1 VTGGVGTTGRL
12 PGHDADLAA
21 RARALRFLSL
31 DVDGVLTDGR
41 LYYTDGGE
49 ELKAYSVLDG
59 LGIKLLQEAGVEVA
73 LVTGRSS
80 RNVVLRAANLGV
92 ARVLQGVSDKL
103 AATDAIRAGL
113 GLDWSVCGHM
123 GDDLP
128 DLALMLRCGFS
139 ATVPAAPEYV
149 RSRARYVT
157 RAGGGEGAVREVA
170 DYVLH
175 AKGLLSAAIA
185 RHAG

>member
-1 VTGGVGTTGRL
+1 MSEAQSNGAGL
-12 PGHDADLAA
+12 PE
-21 RARALRFLSL
+21 RARALRLLSL

-49 ELKAYSVLDG
+49 ELKAYSTLDG
-59 LGIKLLQEAGVEVA
+59 LGIKLLQEAGVEVV
-73 LVTGRSS
+73 LITGRSA
-80 RNVVLRAANLGV
+80 RNVALRAANLGI
-92 ARVLQGVSDKL
+92 ATLLQGVGDKL
-103 AATDAIRAGL
+103 AAFDALRLAR
-113 GLDWSVCGHM
+113 GLDWPACGHM

-128 DLALMLRCGFS
+128 DLALMLRCGYS

-170 DYVLH
+170 DYVLG
-175 AKGLLSAAIA
+175 AKGLLEAAIA
-185 RHAG
+185 RHSR

>member
-1 VTGGVGTTGRL
+1 VTGVVGTA
-12 PGHDADLAA
+12 GHDADLAA

-80 RNVVLRAANLGV
+80 RNVALRAANLGV
-92 ARVLQGVSDKL
+92 ARVLQGVADKL
-103 AATDAIRAGL
+103 AAADAIRAEL
-113 GLDWSVCGHM
+113 GLEWSACGHM

-149 RSRARYVT
+149 RGRARYVT
-157 RAGGGEGAVREVA
+157 RARGGEGAVREVA

-175 AKGLLSAAIA
+175 ARGLLAPVIA